1 MNYDLPSVKK
11 IAWPVVVLHLLFQV
25 VLIFSFWSLCFPG
38 NLILAAICGAGAYLG
53 YSRLSKI
60 IVLRRLRQ
68 AMRFF
73 RAGMYREAVEQSQ
86 SMYEFLNRHSWIDRY
101 RYVLLLSETAIPYR
115 TIALCNIA
123 YGYWM
128 LNDNPKSLEYYRKT
142 VESYPSFEAFKEALK
157 TVEAAHHS
165 KII

>member
-1 MNYDLPSVKK
+1 
-11 IAWPVVVLHLLFQV
+11 
-25 VLIFSFWSLCFPG
+25 
-38 NLILAAICGAGAYLG
+38 
-53 YSRLSKI
+53 
-60 IVLRRLRQ
+60 
-68 AMRFF
+68 MRFF